1 MPKRRDIH
9 TIPLGFT
16 CAHQGG
22 GAVCGLPAVP
32 NSQFCVDHQPEPPAV
47 HAEAPLAVVAAA
59 MVAIESDLFNA
70 NVLDQYA
77 KRQFGDLED
86 KYDEITAPDGSVVR
100 MSTLTV
106 EDRATMEGEA
116 REHAN
121 VASRIRSRCTKN
133 MLEIAKLGLLVGTKG
148 ATPHEAAARK
158 MREMGADEAT
168 VAAYRA
174 KHALPSAEEDG
185 P

>member
-9 TIPLGFT
+9 TMALGFT
-16 CAHQGG
+16 CAHQDGDSL
-22 GAVCGLPAVP
+22 CGLAALP
-32 NSQFCVDHQPEPPAV
+32 NSQFCADHQPEHPAV
-47 HAEAPLAVVAAA
+47 HAEAPLAVVADA
-59 MVAIESDLFNA
+59 MGAIESDLFNA

-77 KRQFGDLED
+77 KRQFGDLEG
-86 KYDEITAPDGSVVR
+86 KYDEITAPDGGVVR

-106 EDRATMEGEA
+106 EDRAIMEGEA

-121 VASRIRSRCTKN
+121 VASRIRSRCIKN

-148 ATPHEAAARK
+148 STPHEAAARK